1 MATPTSSP
9 DTLQAGSSI
18 AGAFHF
24 DTTHCSQNICSRKRI
39 AATDV
44 GTIATSVKRQRRK
57 TPLTAHA
64 VEAANAASSE
74 SDPDSCW
81 YGDPIAQ
88 DLAHARW
95 GRVYGA
101 ATAVKKQTGF
111 QVYDNDAVV
120 AHYNFVEVSEVGK
133 VGLGDFVEVYSG
145 KKDADGNERPYIME
159 VTELFEDVQG
169 GHYFTG
175 HWFYSL
181 WNTALAVTSEDG
193 SKVDPVFLEPHR
205 IFRASQHDNQA
216 YATEG
221 CTTQPLNT
229 IARRVTV
236 KHVRPGWGD
245 PGTCDYWWNQE
256 HDNRFFSFSDKYPPG
271 SQPAFLKTVSAGLPR
286 KLQAVDLYCGCGGMS
301 FIDQKTDKVQIKT
314 QWAVDSVQAM
324 CQSFQV
330 NYPDATV
337 RCMGVDEWLMLCK
350 KFKQLSDRFPESWTP
365 DDDKAEEDAADADED
380 EEDQRAWDVEDIVNV
395 RIADNA
401 KRGTQGQDKG
411 NLLEA
416 LRDSNCWLEFKVK
429 WEGWCSR
436 DSPDGTTWEH
446 EKSLNCDEIL
456 FKFVCKV
463 RREKHV
469 PLPGDIDIVIGGPPC
484 QGVTGLNRHA
494 VKVDI
499 RDDSRNRQM
508 EAFYDV
514 VLWFQPGFV
523 LMENVVDT
531 LHKEDGMYAKSAMG
545 SLLLLNYQVRMGII
559 AACDQGVPQ
568 IRNRV
573 FMWGAKSG
581 VEQLPPFPEPSHTA
595 PRSRHTA
602 PRSVTDL
609 CKVKFQSPA
618 SEKKAFAVPVLG
630 DMLSDLPDISSSTLS
645 ERARYKSDPQT
656 PYQHFLRRQPRGYE
670 SSMEARAVAA
680 DKAMQRCHDMQRS
693 KLCVGRHSFGGIEQ
707 IGAKFACKRMRSNYH
722 QATWDSMLA
731 ACRQEYGA
739 KEAEARQL
747 EMAAATKALHF
758 SIGQEAL
765 ASLDAAKLASGPLRD
780 HRSLCHHL
788 DDQLRICQIPKVKGA
803 NFRSFP
809 VVVWP
814 AKQGT
819 NLKGQVCA
827 GHTHAPRLE
836 GKSSCPAGG
845 TSPKGKAKA
854 KDGLPI
860 PDHPSKPGCGVSH
873 LWRGTHLEGCPSRTV
888 FLPTGAAVCPHFSV
902 MFRGGTSSG
911 GTGSYG
917 RLWYDEM
924 RCTVIGRAAPHNI
937 AMLHPDQDRVMSI
950 RENARMQG
958 FPDYFAL
965 VGLGNQQAGR
975 YYRNATLDDRYQQ
988 MGNAVSPCVASALGR
1003 CLLLAAVAEAPPD
1016 VDHAVVAVPD
1026 PELLQSWAESK
1037 SKGLQTYTQQQA
1049 SKHSRQATGRGAAG
1063 A

>member
-1 MATPTSSP
+1 
-9 DTLQAGSSI
+9 
-18 AGAFHF
+18 
-24 DTTHCSQNICSRKRI
+24 
-39 AATDV
+39 
-44 GTIATSVKRQRRK
+44 
-57 TPLTAHA
+57 
-64 VEAANAASSE
+64 
-74 SDPDSCW
+74 
-81 YGDPIAQ
+81 
-88 DLAHARW
+88 
-95 GRVYGA
+95 
-101 ATAVKKQTGF
+101 
-111 QVYDNDAVV
+111 
-120 AHYNFVEVSEVGK
+120 
-133 VGLGDFVEVYSG
+133 
-145 KKDADGNERPYIME
+145 
-159 VTELFEDVQG
+159 
-169 GHYFTG
+169 
-175 HWFYSL
+175 
-181 WNTALAVTSEDG
+181 
-193 SKVDPVFLEPHR
+193 
-205 IFRASQHDNQA
+205 
-216 YATEG
+216 
-221 CTTQPLNT
+221 
-229 IARRVTV
+229 
-236 KHVRPGWGD
+236 
-245 PGTCDYWWNQE
+245 
-256 HDNRFFSFSDKYPPG
+256 
-271 SQPAFLKTVSAGLPR
+271 
-286 KLQAVDLYCGCGGMS
+286 
-301 FIDQKTDKVQIKT
+301 
-314 QWAVDSVQAM
+314 
-324 CQSFQV
+324 
-330 NYPDATV
+330 
-337 RCMGVDEWLMLCK
+337 
-350 KFKQLSDRFPESWTP
+350 
-365 DDDKAEEDAADADED
+365 
-380 EEDQRAWDVEDIVNV
+380 
-395 RIADNA
+395 
-401 KRGTQGQDKG
+401 
-411 NLLEA
+411 
-416 LRDSNCWLEFKVK
+416 
-429 WEGWCSR
+429 
-436 DSPDGTTWEH
+436 
-446 EKSLNCDEIL
+446 
-456 FKFVCKV
+456 
-463 RREKHV
+463 
-469 PLPGDIDIVIGGPPC
+469 
-484 QGVTGLNRHA
+484 
-494 VKVDI
+494 
-499 RDDSRNRQM
+499 
-508 EAFYDV
+508 
-514 VLWFQPGFV
+514 
-523 LMENVVDT
+523 
-531 LHKEDGMYAKSAMG
+531 
-545 SLLLLNYQVRMGII
+545 
-559 AACDQGVPQ
+559 
-568 IRNRV
+568 V

-758 SIGQEAL
+758 SIGQ
-765 ASLDAAKLASGPLRD
+765 
-780 HRSLCHHL
+780 
-788 DDQLRICQIPKVKGA
+788 
-803 NFRSFP
+803 
-809 VVVWP
+809 
-814 AKQGT
+814 
-819 NLKGQVCA
+819 VCA

-950 RENARMQG
+950 RENARMQ
-958 FPDYFAL
+958 
-965 VGLGNQQAGR
+965 VSNQQAGR

-1049 SKHSRQATGRGAAG
+1049 SKHSRQATGAADTAATLSQSDTQSDSRSVVDLTLMSDSDEEHNLG
-1063 A
+1063 SNVRHQITKADQQLRSGSEEEGQLQRQGEEQIECEEEEEEELMDFQEEEQQELEKEDQLESESLQSELELHLDDTSEEEEAEGEEGEQLWHR

>member
-9 DTLQAGSSI
+9 DTLQAGNSM
-18 AGAFHF
+18 AGAFYF
-24 DTTHCSQNICSRKRI
+24 DKTQSSQKIHSRKRI
-39 AATDV
+39 VASDV
-44 GTIATSVKRQRRK
+44 GTVAMSVKRQRRQK
-57 TPLTAHA
+57 PLTSGA
-64 VEAANAASSE
+64 VEAANTASSE
-74 SDPDSCW
+74 GDPDSWW

-88 DLAHARW
+88 ELAHARW
-95 GRVYGA
+95 GRVYGPS
-101 ATAVKKQTGF
+101 TAVKHQMGL
-111 QVYDNDAVV
+111 QVYDEDAVV
-120 AHYNFVEVSEVGK
+120 AHYNAAEISEVGK

-145 KKDADGNERPYIME
+145 EKDIDGIDRPWIME
-159 VTELFEDVQG
+159 VTELFEDAQG
-169 GHYFTG
+169 SHYFTG

-181 WNTALAVTSEDG
+181 WNTALAVTSKDR

-205 IFRASQHDNQA
+205 IFRASEHDNQV
-216 YATEG
+216 YAADG
-221 CTTQPLNT
+221 CTTQSLNA
-229 IARRVTV
+229 IAKRVTV

-256 HDNRFFSFSDKYPPG
+256 HDNRFFSFTDKYPTA
-271 SQPAFLKTVSAGLPR
+271 SEPAFLKTVSAGLPR

-301 FIDQKTDKVQIKT
+301 FIDQKTEKVQIKT

-324 CQSFQV
+324 CHSFQV

-350 KFKQLSDRFPESWTP
+350 KCKQLSDRFPETWSPP
-365 DDDKAEEDAADADED
+365 DDKGQKEVESMPAAAPLLAEEDRGDGPGEDFEKHSPGRKRSRSGKAKARRRRPVHADAANADED
-380 EEDQRAWDVEDIVNV
+380 EEDQIEWDAEDIVNV
-395 RIADNA
+395 RIVDNA

-416 LRDSNCWLEFKVK
+416 LKDSNCWLEFKVK
-429 WEGWCSR
+429 WKGWSSH

-446 EKSLNCDEIL
+446 EKNLNCDDIL
-456 FKFVCKV
+456 FKFACKV

-494 VKVDI
+494 VRVDI

-531 LHKEDGMYAKSAMG
+531 LNKEDGMYAKSAMG

-568 IRNRV
+568 VRNRV

-581 VEQLPPFPEPSHTA
+581 VEQLPPFPEPSHMA
-595 PRSRHTA
+595 PRSHHTA
-602 PRSVTDL
+602 PRSVKDL
-609 CKVKFQSPA
+609 CKVNFQSPA

-630 DMLSDLPDISSSTLS
+630 DMLTDLPKISSFTLS
-645 ERARYKSDPQT
+645 ERARYKWGPQT
-656 PYQHFLRRQPRGYE
+656 PYQHFLRRQPHGYE
-670 SSMEARAVAA
+670 SSMEARAAAA
-680 DKAMQRCHDMQRS
+680 DKAMQRCHEMQRR
-693 KLCVGRHSFGGIEQ
+693 KLSLGRHSFASVEQ
-707 IGAKFACKRMRSNYH
+707 IGAKFACRRMRSDHH

-731 ACRQEYGA
+731 ACRQESGA
-739 KEAEARQL
+739 EEAEARQL

-758 SIGQEAL
+758 SIGQEVL
-765 ASLDAAKLASGPLRD
+765 ASMDAAKLASGPLRD

-788 DDQLRICQIPKVKGA
+788 DDHLRICQIPKVKGA

-809 VVVWP
+809 VIVWP

-845 TSPKGKAKA
+845 TSPKGKAKP
-854 KDGLPI
+854 KDGLPLS
-860 PDHPSKPGCGVSH
+860 DRPSKPGCGVSH
-873 LWRGTHLEGCPSRTV
+873 LWRGTHLEGCPSRTA

-902 MFRGGTSSG
+902 MFKGGTSSG
-911 GTGSYG
+911 STGSYG

-937 AMLHPDQDRVMSI
+937 AMLHPDQDRVMSV

-965 VGLGNQQAGR
+965 VGLGNQQGGAER
-975 YYRNATLDDRYQQ
+975 YSRNATLDDR
-988 MGNAVSPCVASALGR
+988 
-1003 CLLLAAVAEAPPD
+1003 
-1016 VDHAVVAVPD
+1016 
-1026 PELLQSWAESK
+1026 
-1037 SKGLQTYTQQQA
+1037 
-1049 SKHSRQATGRGAAG
+1049 
-1063 A
+1063 